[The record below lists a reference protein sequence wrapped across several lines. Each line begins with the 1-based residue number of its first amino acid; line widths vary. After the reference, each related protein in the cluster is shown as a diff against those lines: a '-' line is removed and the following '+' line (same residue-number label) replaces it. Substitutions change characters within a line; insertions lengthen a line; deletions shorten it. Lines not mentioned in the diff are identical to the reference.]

1 MFAIKAF
8 LDRETSER
16 AGGPGRFQVVSLI
29 DDEGNDL
36 TFLIDLDHY
45 FKSMDELKQTILH
58 QIFEHLTVD
67 EA

>member
-8 LDRETSER
+8 LDRDTSKQ
-16 AGGPGRFQVVSLI
+16 AGVGGTFQVVSLI

-36 TFLIDLDHY
+36 TFLIDLDRN
-45 FKSMDELKQTILH
+45 FRSMDELKQTILQ
-58 QIFEHLTVD
+58 QISEHLTVD

>member
-8 LDRETSER
+8 LDREASEQ
-16 AGGPGRFQVVSLI
+16 AGGGGRFQVVSLI

-45 FKSMDELKQTILH
+45 FRSMDELKQTIL
-58 QIFEHLTVD
+58 QRISEHLTVD

>member
-16 AGGPGRFQVVSLI
+16 AGEGGRFQVVSLI

-36 TFLIDLDHY
+36 TFLIDLDRY
-45 FKSMDELKQTILH
+45 FRNVDELKQRILQ
-58 QIFEHLTVD
+58 QISKHLTVE